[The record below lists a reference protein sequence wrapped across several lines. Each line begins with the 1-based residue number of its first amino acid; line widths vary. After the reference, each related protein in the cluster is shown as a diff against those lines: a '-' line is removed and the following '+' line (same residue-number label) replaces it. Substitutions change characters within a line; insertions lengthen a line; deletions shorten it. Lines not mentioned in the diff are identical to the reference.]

1 MMKMLKWFNIEKG
14 KHTTKNYTVWKDT
27 CPYNDKEE
35 YEMYSYETLI
45 IKGTLD
51 RLEITGL
58 YSMTTRRHIR
68 WFVDEHVKAMA
79 NIPFELVKMVVA
91 NKNYRLDLI
100 HGCVWDITTGEIIA
114 EGY

>member
-1 MMKMLKWFNIEKG
+1 
-14 KHTTKNYTVWKDT
+14 
-27 CPYNDKEE
+27 
-35 YEMYSYETLI
+35 
-45 IKGTLD
+45 
-51 RLEITGL
+51 
-58 YSMTTRRHIR
+58 MTTRRHIR
-68 WFVDEHVKAMA
+68 GFVDEHVKAMA

>member
-1 MMKMLKWFNIEKG
+1 MLKCFNIEKG

-35 YEMYSYETLI
+35 YEMYSYKTLI

-58 YSMTTRRHIR
+58 YSMTTRKHIR
-68 WFVDEHVKAMA
+68 WFVDEHADTRA
-79 NIPFELVKMVVA
+79 NIPFKLVKMVVA

-100 HGCVWDITTGEIIA
+100 HNCVWDITTGEIIA